1 MPVTYTIDT
10 KERVIRTRCI
20 GMVTFAEVAEHFQAL
35 ARDPACA
42 EGLDVL
48 LDVSEV
54 NSLPDASQIRAVAL
68 ELKKIQKNGKFGACA
83 IVAPRDA
90 IFGMLRMFEVMAQE
104 YFRVICVFR
113 ASSDAEAWLASQR
126 QQPS

>member
-1 MPVTYTIDT
+1 MPVRYTIDT
-10 KERVIRTRCI
+10 QKRIIRTQCI
-20 GMVTFAEVAEHFQAL
+20 GMVTFAEVVEHFHAL
-35 ARDPACA
+35 ERDPECA

-68 ELKKIQKNGKFGACA
+68 ELEKIQKSVRFGACA
-83 IVAPRDA
+83 VVAARDA
-90 IFGMLRMFEVMAQE
+90 LFGMLRMFEVMAQD

-113 ASSDAEAWLASQR
+113 ASSDAEAWLDSQR
-126 QQPS
+126 QQPA

>member
-10 KERVIRTRCI
+10 QKRVIRTRCM
-20 GMVTFAEVAEHFQAL
+20 GMVTFAEVVEHFHAL
-35 ARDPACA
+35 ERDPECG

-68 ELKKIQKNGKFGACA
+68 ELKKIQKNVKFGACA
-83 IVAPRDA
+83 IVAARDA
-90 IFGMLRMFEVMAQE
+90 LFGMLRMFEVMAQE

-113 ASSDAEAWLASQR
+113 ATNEAEAWLDSQR
-126 QQPS
+126 QQSA